1 MPHDAGT
8 KRRKHLV
15 LLVVIPLM
23 QLLVRSD
30 AVVPGP
36 RVEGGVVVDGD
47 AVDVVD
53 AADEVVDGR
62 VGGEGGDVGP
72 VGGAEPFTFEADED
86 ADAGGVLFAKA
97 LGFEEVGFMARGEE
111 GEGGGGVVAEL
122 GMSVKVRAEGKREGV
137 TSSG

>member
-1 MPHDAGT
+1 
-8 KRRKHLV
+8 
-15 LLVVIPLM
+15 M
-23 QLLVRSD
+23 QLLVRSG
-30 AVVPGP
+30 AVVPGA
-36 RVEGGVVVDGD
+36 RVKGGVVVDGD

-62 VGGEGGDVGP
+62 VGSEGGDVGP

-97 LGFEEVGFMARGEE
+97 LGFEEVGLVARGEE

-122 GMSVKVRAEGKREGV
+122 GVSLRVREGGKRGGD